1 MKAFLGVLCAI
12 LLAGAASLAQRST
25 PATSNLR
32 ATGLLEIGANGRAR
46 LVPIVIKVGD
56 KFYDAGLYHATP
68 RPLAL
73 DEGTV
78 YEGTRNGDSVGLF
91 TVTQA
96 QDMSGVWVGL
106 GQWRLNSAEPAEEP
120 KKPEP
125 AAKPEDADERPILR
139 KPKPAGSAP
148 APAPEQKPQ
157 PPAPSEPVKAAAP
170 KAPELPSP
178 DSDPNRPILRRGK
191 PTGSASGDELPP
203 LTPNKPGASRSGT
216 GAAAGSSGIVEV
228 LPAVSDAKGPKPR
241 PYLMQLNPEERGR
254 YENAARQLA
263 YAAVRKFA
271 AGRPQHQPAP
281 ATALTDVQFKVY
293 DAHYNNE
300 PDFVLSASL
309 PEQLPAGAQSA
320 FRFFVTVVARVDL
333 YGDVHQ
339 LMAQVTDAS
348 HLDAYPRLELID
360 IVDAE
365 GTGSGQLLFRQV
377 SANRYNYILYRI
389 GSDKLW
395 TLFEGAG
402 ARE

>member
-1 MKAFLGVLCAI
+1 MKAFISALCAV
-12 LLAGAASLAQRST
+12 LLLGAAALAQRSA
-25 PATSNLR
+25 PVTSSLR
-32 ATGLLEIGANGRAR
+32 ATGLLEIGTNGRAR

-106 GQWRLNSAEPAEEP
+106 GQWRLNTAEEAEA

-125 AAKPEDADERPILR
+125 APKQEDVDERPILR
-139 KPKPAGSAP
+139 KPKPAGSTP
-148 APAPEQKPQ
+148 PPAPEQKPESA
-157 PPAPSEPVKAAAP
+157 PPSEPTKAAAAKP
-170 KAPELPSP
+170 PEIPSP

-191 PTGSASGDELPP
+191 PTGNAAGDELPP
-203 LTPNKPGASRSGT
+203 LTASKPGASRSGA
-216 GAAAGSSGIVEV
+216 GAPAGSSGIVEV

-241 PYLMQLNPEERGR
+241 PYLMQLNPEERSR

-271 AGRPQHQPAP
+271 AARPRHQPAP
-281 ATALTDVQFKVY
+281 AAALADVQFKVY

-309 PEQLPAGAQSA
+309 PEHLPPGAQSD

-339 LMAQVTDAS
+339 LMAEVTDTS

-360 IVDAE
+360 VVDAE
-365 GTGSGQLLFRQV
+365 GAGSGQLLFRQV
-377 SANRYNYILYRI
+377 HASRYNYILYRI
-389 GSDKLW
+389 GSDQLW

-402 ARE
+402 ERNE